1 VNLVILAQ
9 KNLGDILVSTGK
21 ISSKQLKIALI
32 QQRVTG
38 AMLGDTLISLGFL
51 TSQEFAQTVA
61 IQTGIE
67 YLDLRTFTLSDQAL
81 RLIPKETALD
91 NGYIPLDFA
100 DGILSIGSMSPSNI
114 LAVDSVFSRIGKPP
128 KVFLVDQEA
137 YSDVFERAY
146 YFSKNSLQKRLEEFE
161 TILKSGETVSNAIVP
176 ELTELIIMDGIQKM
190 ASDVHLTPSGEVLHI
205 FYRIDGVLTYAHC
218 LPRIIKGP
226 LASRI
231 KILAQLDISEQ
242 RLPQDGSFTLTFL
255 KKSYDMRVSTSPT
268 IHGENIVIRVLSSS
282 GSVKNISTLGLSDG
296 IVDTM
301 RELFNRAH
309 GTILIT
315 GPTGSG
321 KTTTLYSCLREIDL
335 LDKNVITIEDPVEYR
350 LNFVR
355 QTEVNEKTGYTF
367 GSSAKTFMRQDPDV
381 MIIGEIRDRETAQI
395 AIRGSITGHLLLSTL
410 HATDAISAVPRLL
423 ELGMD
428 KLLLSSTLLAVMAQR
443 LVRKICIYCKE
454 EYRLE
459 PKEQQLFKSAKIS
472 ITKAWRGAGCDKCG
486 NTGFSGRTS
495 IAEVMILNSEIKEMI
510 YNGASME
517 TIFQAALRGGMVPI
531 FTEGLNQVAAGR
543 TTIQEVYRVI

>member
-1 VNLVILAQ
+1 MILAQ
-9 KNLGDILVSTGK
+9 KNLGDILVATGK
-21 ISSKQLKIALI
+21 ISSKQLQVALV

-38 AMLGDTLISLGFL
+38 NRLGDTLISLGFL
-51 TSQEFAQTVA
+51 TSQEFAQTIA
-61 IQTGIE
+61 MQSGIE
-67 YLDLRTFTLSDQAL
+67 YLDLRTFALSDQAL

-91 NGYIPLDFA
+91 NGYIPLEFE
-100 DGILSIGSMSPSNI
+100 DGILSIGSTSPSNI
-114 LAVDSVFSRIGKPP
+114 LAVDSVLSRTGKPP

-137 YSDVFERAY
+137 YADVFERAY

-161 TILKSGETVSNAIVP
+161 TILKSGDTVSNAIVP
-176 ELTELIIMDGIQKM
+176 ELTEIIIMDGIQKM
-190 ASDVHLTPSGEVLHI
+190 ASDVHLTPSDEVLHV

-218 LPRIIKGP
+218 LPRTIKGA

-255 KKSYDMRVSTSPT
+255 KKSYDLRVSTSPT
-268 IHGENIVIRVLSSS
+268 IHGENIVIRILSSA
-282 GSVKNISTLGLSDG
+282 GSVKNITTLGLSDT
-296 IVDTM
+296 VVATM
-301 RELFNRAH
+301 RELFNKAH

-367 GSSAKTFMRQDPDV
+367 GSSAKTFMRQDPDI

-428 KLLLSSTLLAVMAQR
+428 KLLLSSTLLAVLAQR
-443 LVRKICIYCKE
+443 LVRKICLYCKE

-459 PKEQQLFKSAKIS
+459 PKEQKLLKAAKIN
-472 ITKAWRGAGCDKCG
+472 ITRAWRGAGCSRCG

-495 IAEVMILNSEIKEMI
+495 IAEVMVLNSEIKEMI

-517 TIFQAALRGGMVPI
+517 TIFQAALRSGMVPLV
-531 FTEGLNQVAAGR
+531 TEGFNQVAAGH